1 MLEDFVFEP
10 QAVTLE
16 NLSYLTREQSA
27 LEEQRILE
35 ISDMASDAAS
45 LSSELSSLGLGVV
58 EALTYISSGVRFG
71 ELSTHESPLLGNVD
85 CISSYLSSLHEG
97 DKAIFAECYLKSIGN
112 IGMEI
117 NEGSFLSPTAS
128 DRGLITYVRNA
139 FSDEAYDVLSEPFDD
154 ARVRYSKDFRECA
167 RALSEGNADFCI
179 LPLEERGGARLQ
191 AVEQLLYR
199 YDLKINSVT
208 PVFGPDGNADVKY
221 ALISKG
227 FSIHPFVDGDD
238 RYLEIR
244 LPDTAAGDVG
254 ALLGAATHFGM
265 TLYRVNTVL
274 YESEGGVSPHFSIVL
289 RDEGRTFTALLT
301 YLTLFQPE
309 YIAVGMYKN
318 LE

>member
-1 MLEDFVFEP
+1 MLEDYVFEP

-16 NLSYLTREQSA
+16 NLSYLSREQSA
-27 LEEQRILE
+27 LAEQRILE
-35 ISDMASDAAS
+35 ISDIASDAAS
-45 LSSELSSLGLGVV
+45 LSLELFSLGLGAI
-58 EALTYISSGVRFG
+58 EILTYISSGAQFG
-71 ELSTHESPLLGNVD
+71 ELPSHDSPLLENLSG
-85 CISSYLSSLHEG
+85 ISSYLGSLREY
-97 DKAIFAECYLKSIGN
+97 DKAIFAESYLKRMLDRGIALG
-112 IGMEI
+112 E
-117 NEGSFLSPTAS
+117 ESFLSPTVL
-128 DRGLITYVRNA
+128 DRGLVTYVRNSY
-139 FSDEAYDVLSEPFDD
+139 SDEAYDVLSEPLDD

-167 RALSEGNADFCI
+167 RAVSEGDADFCI

-191 AVEQLLYR
+191 VVEQLLYR

-227 FSIHPFVDGDD
+227 FTIHPFAEGDD
-238 RYLEIR
+238 RYLEVR
-244 LPDTAAGDVG
+244 LPETSAADIG
-254 ALLGAATHFGM
+254 ALLGAAAHFGM

-274 YESEGGVSPHFSIVL
+274 YDGEGGASPHFSLVM

-301 YLTLFQPE
+301 YLTLFLPE